1 MLCAREIAEKFL
13 IVTDDAYI
21 FMSLSFRIHVKIIFL
36 YYITHNAGAWSNSE
50 IEENWNGRKKSNF

>member
-13 IVTDDAYI
+13 IVTDDAFI

-36 YYITHNAGAWSNSE
+36 HYITHNTGACSNSE
-50 IEENWNGRKKSNF
+50 IEEN

>member
-13 IVTDDAYI
+13 IVTDDAFI

-36 YYITHNAGAWSNSE
+36 YYITHNTGACSNSE
-50 IEENWNGRKKSNF
+50 IEEN